1 MDTVD
6 ALQEIAIVNKVCSEL
21 DNHLG
26 FSDKTLAEY
35 IIHLAVANAGNV
47 NAFQH
52 ELKDAGADFPVTV
65 ATNLHRVIMAMKQ
78 KTRQNNVES
87 NDKKP
92 VSQYP
97 SLAIPNTKPVPL
109 LDMHEEIK
117 GGASIYNESKNDY
130 NSEDDDRNKVTRN
143 GRSRSRSN
151 DRQRNKSDKNPRR
164 SRSRSTSRNRNN
176 RRGDSRERNQRDSR
190 RGDSRER
197 NQRDSRRGDSRER
210 KAPNRNAEP
219 ELYGIYDGKISNIM
233 DYGCFVELDG
243 FASRKQGLVH
253 IAQVLTVTHLLT
265 HSPNHL
271 LTHLLTHLGTARNGA
286 RPQRRSQAQPTSE
299 SQSDLNSWRQNVVIN
314 ERS

>member
-97 SLAIPNTKPVPL
+97 SLGT
-109 LDMHEEIK
+109 H
-117 GGASIYNESKNDY
+117 S
-130 NSEDDDRNKVTRN
+130 
-143 GRSRSRSN
+143 
-151 DRQRNKSDKNPRR
+151 
-164 SRSRSTSRNRNN
+164 
-176 RRGDSRERNQRDSR
+176 
-190 RGDSRER
+190 
-197 NQRDSRRGDSRER
+197 
-210 KAPNRNAEP
+210 
-219 ELYGIYDGKISNIM
+219 
-233 DYGCFVELDG
+233 
-243 FASRKQGLVH
+243 
-253 IAQVLTVTHLLT
+253 LTYSLTHLTTYSLT
-265 HSPNHL
+265 HS
-271 LTHLLTHLGTARNGA
+271 
-286 RPQRRSQAQPTSE
+286 SYSE
-299 SQSDLNSWRQNVVIN
+299 Y
-314 ERS
+314 